1 MQMYST
7 FKYDSWGN
15 QLEKD
20 YYGNYIIGGNKK
32 SRRTYSDDT
41 VSIVEHSKPN
51 TPCFNKFPH
60 KYLPGEP
67 IVVVYGKED
76 YSTEATYLD
85 ENGIYSGMLGLI
97 EKCIPLQQEHE
108 IPKYI
113 VTANNTYHFEISEEK
128 ILKVGDVPDIND
140 TTLDEIRNIKEKQ
153 EIRDDISKSIKC
165 SINDITT
172 DINSLRTDIHDLKT
186 DLSLLTTTDIGIT
199 PTVYQKHET
208 DQAIFNS
215 KQEVKEQLTE
225 KIDNDLS
232 IVKDDITKT
241 NDTIVSTR
249 KISKA
254 ALLGNILSHII

>member
-1 MQMYST
+1 MYMYNRIS
-7 FKYDSWGN
+7 FDSWGN

-20 YYGNYIIGGNKK
+20 YYGNYKIGGNKK
-32 SRRTYSDDT
+32 SRQTYSDDT
-41 VSIVEHSKPN
+41 VNIIEHKMPN
-51 TPCFNKFPH
+51 APCFNTFPH

-67 IVVVYGKED
+67 IVVVYGKDD
-76 YSTEATYLD
+76 YSPETAILD

-97 EKCIPLQQEHE
+97 EKCIPLQREHE

-128 ILKVGDVPDIND
+128 ILKINEVPDISD

-153 EIRDDISKSIKC
+153 EIHDDISKNIEC

-172 DINSLRTDIHDLKT
+172 DISLLKTDINDLKT
-186 DLSLLTTTDIGIT
+186 DLSSLTTVDTGTT
-199 PTVYQKHET
+199 PIVYQKHET
-208 DQAIFNS
+208 DRAIFDS
-215 KQEVKEQLTE
+215 QQMVKEQLSE
-225 KIDNDLS
+225 KIDGDLAA
-232 IVKDDITKT
+232 VKDDITRT

-254 ALLGNILSHII
+254 ALLGNILSRII

>member
-1 MQMYST
+1 MYNSIS
-7 FKYDSWGN
+7 FDSWGN

-20 YYGNYIIGGNKK
+20 YYGNYRIGGNKK

-41 VSIVEHSKPN
+41 VSIVEHSKHN

-67 IVVVYGKED
+67 IVVAYGKDD

-97 EKCIPLQQEHE
+97 EKCIPLHQEHE
-108 IPKYI
+108 MPKYI

-128 ILKVGDVPDIND
+128 ILKVSDVPDISD
-140 TTLDEIRNIKEKQ
+140 TTLDEIRNIKKKQ
-153 EIRDDISKSIKC
+153 EINDDIPESIKC

-172 DINSLRTDIHDLKT
+172 DIDLLRTDIHDLKT
-186 DLSLLTTTDIGIT
+186 DLSSLTTTDTGTTSI
-199 PTVYQKHET
+199 VYQKHET
-208 DQAIFNS
+208 DQAIFDS
-215 KQEVKEQLTE
+215 QQAVKEQLTE
-225 KIDNDLS
+225 KIDNDLAV
-232 IVKDDITKT
+232 VKDDMTKT

-254 ALLGNILSHII
+254 ALLGNILSRII